1 MLVIVAFVAFLLAF
15 VFTVFGG
22 TPHAA
27 ILQPQALL
35 YLGLAAWVLSGL
47 VPWAPWPARR
57 QQ

>member
-1 MLVIVAFVAFLLAF
+1 MLVIVAFVAFLLAWI
-15 VFTVFGG
+15 FTVFGG

-47 VPWAPWPARR
+47 VPWAPWRR
-57 QQ
+57 N